1 MRHPASLPLCFGLA
15 LGLGLA
21 ACVTPSIP
29 IPPPDPADADFTI
42 TGQEGSTVATFS
54 YPAEI
59 NYVGATYYLFDHD
72 NGGGVF
78 HVANADGS
86 ISGLML
92 PAKAGDQVV
101 ITVEGNEQTVSRC
114 VVLREGAQDPSS
126 YCSF

>member
-1 MRHPASLPLCFGLA
+1 MRPLASIPLGFGLA

-42 TGQEGSTVATFS
+42 TGQEGSTIATFS
-54 YPAEI
+54 YPPDI

-78 HVANADGS
+78 HIANADGS
-86 ISGLML
+86 ISGLAL

-101 ITVEGNEQTVSRC
+101 ITIEGNEQTVSRC
-114 VVLREGAQDPSS
+114 VVLREGTQDPNS